1 MRTKYKRQPD
11 VHRQCGPI
19 SRCLPRH
26 AYPFP
31 RCAPLAGRTPER
43 NREWDA
49 SATDLGELRPRGINH
64 TWCVAVFDCS
74 GDSMRDENVED
85 FEAWTGEMIPYAKT
99 PANCFWLMPDGIA
112 HATPAQRT
120 PSLER
125 LVASISST
133 SDSRTTEGPL
143 IYAVDDA
150 PELTELYT
158 ILLEGT
164 GYVVRAFNDRVKA
177 LSALKAEKTKPDLL
191 ITDCVGPSMSF
202 DRFLECCLVVYP
214 SLRIL
219 MVSGYSQ
226 TDVRFPRSES
236 DRFIQKPFTIEE
248 FLRRVRATLVT

>member
-1 MRTKYKRQPD
+1 MRIKDKQQPRLRRQYGRMCCSP
-11 VHRQCGPI
+11 
-19 SRCLPRH
+19 PRH
-26 AYPFP
+26 AYPF
-31 RCAPLAGRTPER
+31 RRRAQLLAAECP
-43 NREWDA
+43 REWDA
-49 SATDLGELRPRGINH
+49 SATGLGELRRRGTNH
-64 TWCVAVFDCS
+64 IWCVAVFDCA
-74 GDSMRDENVED
+74 GDSIRNKNNED
-85 FEAWTGEMIPYAKT
+85 FEPLPGEMIPYAKI
-99 PANCFWLMPDGIA
+99 PANAFCFTPDSTT
-112 HATPAQRT
+112 HAAPVCGVS
-120 PSLER
+120 SLECF
-125 LVASISST
+125 VQST
-133 SDSRTTEGPL
+133 SSASDPRMTEGPL

-164 GYVVRAFNDRVKA
+164 GYVVRAFNDRAKA
-177 LSALKAEKTKPDLL
+177 LTALKEERTKPDLL

-226 TDVRFPRSES
+226 TDVRFPRTES